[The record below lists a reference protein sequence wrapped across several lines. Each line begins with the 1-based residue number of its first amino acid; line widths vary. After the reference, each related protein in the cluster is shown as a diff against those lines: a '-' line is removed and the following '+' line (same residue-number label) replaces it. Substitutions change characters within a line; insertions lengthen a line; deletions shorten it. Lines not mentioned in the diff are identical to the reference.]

1 MKKLNEIKCWE
12 TKLEKN
18 QQKDRK
24 TTIKRIITIFDIK
37 IK

>member
-1 MKKLNEIKCWE
+1 MLRDKTGKKSRKKIK
-12 TKLEKN
+12 
-18 QQKDRK
+18 K